1 MTVTVTVTVTTG
13 SGSGGG
19 HSVLASAMDPS
30 TLAHTYITDNGNFKP
45 APQPPRK
52 APTAPKHAKPPA
64 FALLTAAEEEECL
77 ERDLAAGQEVSMA
90 EGELPSW
97 QSGKEAVGE
106 EEGRVEAVMRQW
118 FKEQKHFQENVAL
131 RRQHAHLL
139 KRLAKLQ
146 QHLLTKQKQQAAKS
160 SRQQQAVLKKRK
172 PKPS

>member
-1 MTVTVTVTVTTG
+1 MVYLMPVTVTTG
-13 SGSGGG
+13 SGSGSG

-64 FALLTAAEEEECL
+64 FALLTAAEEEERL
-77 ERDLAAGQEVSMA
+77 ERDLHAGQEVSVA
-90 EGELPSW
+90 EGELPSG
-97 QSGKEAVGE
+97 QSGRHAVGE
-106 EEGRVEAVMRQW
+106 EEGVETVLRQW

-131 RRQHAHLL
+131 RRQHAHLSR
-139 KRLAKLQ
+139 RLAKLQ

-160 SRQQQAVLKKRK
+160 KKQQKSVLKKHKSR
-172 PKPS
+172 PV